1 MTMIGY
7 DAGRLAGLQSRARR
21 AAASLETVRSDDPA
35 AAGAMA
41 AVATARRSL
50 EDGVLGLIARITTS
64 DPMGSWI
71 AAGVAGSAGSPSG
84 WRTMPA
90 GADAAPRNC
99 SQPQPALC
107 ENSPV
112 RSWFGPGYEVFGGRV
127 TIVEWLRIEGFG
139 GYAREV
145 RRGDAEWEGMDG
157 IPIVEMF
164 SGGTES
170 TTWTVRNAYVEY
182 SYASVD
188 RGGDMADPVPRAAF
202 AGDVEVTEY
211 REYTTFQPQVGLP
224 VGGPPGSRSGDP
236 TAELDIGIPFEHT
249 VTSVGA
255 TYSVRLLQ
263 GRPVPVGR
271 PATTAPRRYYREIP
285 LTRLDSAD
293 ED

>member
-7 DAGRLAGLQSRARR
+7 DPGRLAGLRSRARR
-21 AAASLETVRSDDPA
+21 AAEVLETARSDDPA

-41 AVATARRSL
+41 AVAATRRHL
-50 EDGVLGLIARITTS
+50 EDGVLALIGRITTS
-64 DPMGSWI
+64 DAMGSWI
-71 AAGVAGSAGSPSG
+71 AASVAG
-84 WRTMPA
+84 
-90 GADAAPRNC
+90 APRNC

-127 TIVEWLRIEGFG
+127 TIVEWLRIEGFS

-145 RRGDAEWEGMDG
+145 RRGDTEWEGMDG

-170 TTWTVRNAYVEY
+170 TTWTVHNAYVEY

-202 AGDVEVTEY
+202 VGDVEVTEY

-236 TAELDIGIPFEHT
+236 TAELDIGIPIEHT
-249 VTSVGA
+249 VISAGA

-263 GRPVPVGR
+263 GNPVPVGR
-271 PATTAPRRYYREIP
+271 PATRAPRRYYRQIP
-285 LTRLDSAD
+285 LTHLDSAD